1 MLMIGVWSVAGR
13 PCITVIRKTVM
24 FNIVYTG
31 QSDTREGEREYGNL
45 SLTEMPSV
53 IFSPDSAGIRKTN
66 LGSKR
71 NHLIFPAR
79 LNSRSYSA
87 KMLIRTAGWM

>member
-24 FNIVYTG
+24 FNMVYTG
-31 QSDTREGEREYGNL
+31 QSFMMEGREKYLFYRDAKCDFLSRLCRNQKDKSRGEK
-45 SLTEMPSV
+45 SLDIPLVS
-53 IFSPDSAGIRKTN
+53 SQ
-66 LGSKR
+66 
-71 NHLIFPAR
+71 
-79 LNSRSYSA
+79 SYSA